1 MRKTNP
7 SPILAPDTSSLFAQ
21 PPPSLSIVQ
30 AYTNVLK
37 RMLEASGR
45 GMWDAKPEVCRRRA
59 GVVQKRGGHTH
70 EACRRGRCCWR
81 WGKKGM
87 QRLQEGQA
95 ELRHA
100 PPLPRTYIPYHVVL
114 YLRRLQVVSKLRELF
129 NEMDDELE
137 GVTGPGRSG

>member
-1 MRKTNP
+1 M
-7 SPILAPDTSSLFAQ
+7 
-21 PPPSLSIVQ
+21 
-30 AYTNVLK
+30 
-37 RMLEASGR
+37 
-45 GMWDAKPEVCRRRA
+45 
-59 GVVQKRGGHTH
+59 QKRGGNIDPRHVGGGD
-70 EACRRGRCCWR
+70 AVGDR